1 MSTAE
6 TVMRLI
12 EARDE
17 ARWRELWAGY
27 CLFYGKPPDP
37 EVEAFTWSR
46 LMGAS
51 PQIFGYVAVDANDH
65 VVGIANCVLHE
76 NTSTL
81 RPVCYLQDLFVD
93 PSVRANGIGKAMI
106 EWLLARM
113 HDEHWARVY
122 WATREDNYR
131 ARGLYDQ
138 FTPHSGFLR
147 YVVYNQALLP
157 E

>member
-1 MSTAE
+1 MSTAS
-6 TVMRLI
+6 I
-12 EARDE
+12 EIRMIEPRDE
-17 ARWRELWAGY
+17 SRWRALWEGY

-37 EVEAFTWSR
+37 DVAEFTWAR
-46 LMGAS
+46 LMGNS
-51 PQIFGYVAVDANDH
+51 GTPTQIFGYVAVDERDN
-65 VVGIANCVLHE
+65 VIGIANCVLHE

-93 PSVRANGIGKAMI
+93 PAVRARGIGKQMI

-113 HDEHWARVY
+113 HEEKWARVY

-147 YVVYNQALLP
+147 YVIYNQTL
-157 E
+157 